1 MGLVV
6 KKSGSFFAIVFVS
19 LFALSIPGLLILNGL
34 QSRKYTDLKDE
45 ILTLEKKEEKLI
57 EENKK
62 LITDISVLSSSQRIE
77 EIAQNELGM
86 RKAESDEI
94 VRVDMKGNKK

>member
-6 KKSGSFFAIVFVS
+6 KKSGSFFAIVLVS